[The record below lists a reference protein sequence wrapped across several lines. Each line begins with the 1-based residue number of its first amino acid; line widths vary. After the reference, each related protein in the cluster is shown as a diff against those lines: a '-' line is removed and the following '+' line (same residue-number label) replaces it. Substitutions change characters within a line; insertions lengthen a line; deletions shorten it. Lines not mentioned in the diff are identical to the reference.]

1 MFMIETLE
9 FLDTI
14 LIYIILSQYTMKQY
28 QYVFFSQ
35 FNMTN
40 HHLVPVGLSYLSPL
54 LILKFH

>member
-1 MFMIETLE
+1 MIETLE

-28 QYVFFSQ
+28 QYVFSQ
-35 FNMTN
+35 FNMKN